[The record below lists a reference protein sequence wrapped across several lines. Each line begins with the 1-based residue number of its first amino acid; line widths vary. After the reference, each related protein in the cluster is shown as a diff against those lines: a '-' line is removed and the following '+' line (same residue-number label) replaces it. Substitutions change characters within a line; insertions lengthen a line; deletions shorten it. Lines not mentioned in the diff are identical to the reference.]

1 MKTGRL
7 IKIAFTGLG
16 RNRMRSFLMMIG
28 VVIGITALT
37 MVVAAA
43 LGAQERIVDRVK
55 QFGYETLMVRAGGD
69 LTMGTHTGGGE
80 VITLKIEDAQAIKR
94 DIDSVIEV
102 APFNRIGREDAV
114 YSNRSVQTPLFGVPP
129 EWSTVWNWNV
139 IRGDFISRNDM
150 ERMARVCVIGPTV
163 QQELFGEDDP
173 LGEIIRVG
181 NVPFEVIGV
190 MEPRG
195 ISAGGG
201 DMDNRVFI
209 PLSTFKRRVANVDHI
224 YGIRILLGSDQDADQ
239 AVTDI
244 TALLRERHRLALGVT
259 DDFSIRSAEEV
270 QAMVEGMLG
279 TFNLFLILVAGISLI
294 AGGVVVANI
303 MLISVN
309 ERRREIGL
317 RKAVGARSRD
327 ITVQFLFEAMAVTFT
342 GGVMG
347 MILGGVGSALL
358 ETLAQTPT
366 TVSWEIVMVGVV
378 FSILVGI
385 LAGLQ
390 PARRAAVLQPV
401 DSLKS

>member
-16 RNRMRSFLMMIG
+16 RNRLRSFLMMIG

-69 LTMGTHTGGGE
+69 LTMGPRTGGDE
-80 VITLKIEDAQAIKR
+80 VTTLKIEDAEAIKK
-94 DIDSVIEV
+94 DLASVIEV
-102 APFNRIGREDAV
+102 ASFNRFGNEDAV
-114 YSNRSVQTPLFGVPP
+114 YHNRTLQTPLFGVPP
-129 EWSTVWNWNV
+129 EWSTIWNWHV
-139 IRGDFISRNDM
+139 QRGDFISQDDM
-150 ERMARVCVIGPTV
+150 ERMARVCVIGPTI
-163 QQELFGEDDP
+163 QLELFGEEDP

-181 NVPFEVIGV
+181 NVPLEVIGV

-195 ISAGGG
+195 VSARGG

-209 PLSTFKRRVANVDHI
+209 PLSTFMRRVANVDHI
-224 YGIRILLGSDQDADQ
+224 YGIRILLASEQDADQ

-244 TALLRERHRLALGVT
+244 AALLRERHRLAPDVP
-259 DDFSIRSAEEV
+259 DDFTIRSAEEIE
-270 QAMVEGMLG
+270 AMVEGMLG

-327 ITVQFLFEAMAVTFT
+327 ITVQFLFEAMAVTLT

-366 TVSWEIVMVGVV
+366 AVSWEIVIVGVV

-401 DSLKS
+401 DSLRS

>member
-16 RNRMRSFLMMIG
+16 RNRLRSFLMMIG

-69 LTMGTHTGGGE
+69 LTMGTQTGGDE
-80 VITLKIEDAQAIKR
+80 VVTLKIEDAEAIKR
-94 DIDSVIEV
+94 EVDSVIEV

-114 YSNRSVQTPLFGVPP
+114 YLNRSVQTPLFGVPP

-150 ERMARVCVIGPTV
+150 DRMSRVCVIGPTV
-163 QQELFGEDDP
+163 QQELFGEEDP
-173 LGEIIRVG
+173 LGEMIRVG
-181 NVPFEVIGV
+181 NVPLEVIGV

-209 PLSTFKRRVANVDHI
+209 PLSTFMRRVANVDHI
-224 YGIRILLGSDQDADQ
+224 YGIRILLGSEQDADQ

-244 TALLRERHRLALGVT
+244 AALLRERHRLAPGVP

-270 QAMVEGMLG
+270 QVMVEGMLG

-309 ERRREIGL
+309 
-317 RKAVGARSRD
+317 
-327 ITVQFLFEAMAVTFT
+327 
-342 GGVMG
+342 
-347 MILGGVGSALL
+347 
-358 ETLAQTPT
+358 
-366 TVSWEIVMVGVV
+366 
-378 FSILVGI
+378 
-385 LAGLQ
+385 
-390 PARRAAVLQPV
+390 
-401 DSLKS
+401 